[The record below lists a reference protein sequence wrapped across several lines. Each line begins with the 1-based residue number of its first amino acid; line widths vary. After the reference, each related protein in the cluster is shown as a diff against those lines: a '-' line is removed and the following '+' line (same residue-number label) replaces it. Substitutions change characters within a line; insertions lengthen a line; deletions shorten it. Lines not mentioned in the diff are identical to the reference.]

1 MKTRLL
7 RLIACMAL
15 FTGVGV
21 AKADNIIEFSA
32 TGTFSSNG
40 WTLTGTMEVD
50 TSAGCIIGTAGCAGG
65 GSGAPGSPSFTV
77 FSSPGVVF
85 PVAGETFVLGANPGP
100 PVSGTITLP
109 LIGLPCFGLC
119 GDVSMT
125 LAFSGASDLT
135 TYDGGPITGDRI
147 ITSVIVA
154 SGLTGS
160 FTPVT
165 GVPGPIAGAGFPGL
179 ILASGGL
186 LGWWRRRR
194 KIA

>member
-1 MKTRLL
+1 MKAKMLGLMVLL
-7 RLIACMAL
+7 TVASVA
-15 FTGVGV
+15 V
-21 AKADNIIEFSA
+21 AKADAIVQFSA
-32 TGTFSSNG
+32 TGTFSNN

-50 TSAGCIIGTAGCAGG
+50 ITAGCIIGTAGCAGG

-135 TYDGGPITGDRI
+135 SYDGGPITGDRI

-165 GVPGPIAGAGFPGL
+165 GVPGPSPV
-179 ILASGGL
+179 LACL
-186 LGWWRRRR
+186 V
-194 KIA
+194 

>member
-100 PVSGTITLP
+100 PCLWHYHTSAHRFALFWSLRRCI
-109 LIGLPCFGLC
+109 
-119 GDVSMT
+119 D
-125 LAFSGASDLT
+125 DL
-135 TYDGGPITGDRI
+135 
-147 ITSVIVA
+147 S
-154 SGLTGS
+154 L
-160 FTPVT
+160 
-165 GVPGPIAGAGFPGL
+165 
-179 ILASGGL
+179 
-186 LGWWRRRR
+186 
-194 KIA
+194 